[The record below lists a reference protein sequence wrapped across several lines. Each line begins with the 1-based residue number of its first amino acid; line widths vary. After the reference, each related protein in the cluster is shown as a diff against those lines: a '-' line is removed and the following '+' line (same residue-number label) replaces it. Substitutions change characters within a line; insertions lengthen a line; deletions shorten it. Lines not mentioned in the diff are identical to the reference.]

1 MARRLKT
8 QSKLDPQLEIQVPDL
23 GSCIV
28 QTCKATYEPARWG
41 TGRHSN
47 WILCRC
53 SNSTDHK
60 AWWIKH
66 ESEADSESRWVDIG
80 DFVNLLRH
88 PCYISL
94 HRVPSCSLY
103 AHTLPIH
110 ICIYKATAW
119 TCLDP
124 HRYDWL
130 GQILSQLLSLRT
142 PG

>member
-1 MARRLKT
+1 MLPNSMARRLKT

-88 PCYISL
+88 PSWQHPFNATSVSIGFHHAPSNTHLYIQSNGLDMFGPSSL
-94 HRVPSCSLY
+94 
-103 AHTLPIH
+103 
-110 ICIYKATAW
+110 
-119 TCLDP
+119 
-124 HRYDWL
+124 
-130 GQILSQLLSLRT
+130 
-142 PG
+142 